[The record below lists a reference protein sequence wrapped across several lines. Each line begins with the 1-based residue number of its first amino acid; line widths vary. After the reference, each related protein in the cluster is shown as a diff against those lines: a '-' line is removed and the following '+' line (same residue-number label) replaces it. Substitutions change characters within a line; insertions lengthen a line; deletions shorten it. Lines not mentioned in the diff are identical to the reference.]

1 MSNEKGDFVFKPK
14 ARIIKT
20 IGEELISND
29 NVAIVEL
36 VKNSY
41 DAESQIVEIIFDG
54 IVKQIEVDEKKN
66 ESKKKKKEEK
76 LEKKYIAKNNASITI
91 YDEGKGMNFEIIR
104 DVWMEP
110 ATNFKKQEK
119 NQNTKRK
126 FTGEKGIGR
135 FASAKLASKL
145 ILVTKQK
152 EGEEIVVEFNWDDFS
167 NEDNYLENIKVS
179 WERRPTA
186 IEIKNSGTILKLT
199 NLKSD
204 WDEDKI
210 GELRVALSRL
220 LNPIV
225 PTEDF
230 LIDIKFPKGLENLSG
245 IIERP
250 ETLNR
255 PDYYI
260 KGSITEKGRPDNF
273 VFFSKSKKQEEKL
286 IFSDNEFLLKDP
298 KRESI
303 AGKFDFEFKIWNRD
317 SENIKNLS
325 QEINSTTKNVRKD
338 LDDLA
343 GISIYRDNFRVLPY
357 GNNNNDWIRLDFRR
371 VNNPTK
377 MLSNNQIIGYISIS
391 TESNPKLKDQSNRE
405 GIIEGQAF
413 EDIKGLIKLILNE
426 VEQRRY
432 TERHGENEKFL
443 ITKESLFERF
453 SLDSISALVRK
464 DIPDNKVI
472 IDAVEK
478 KDLEIKEGIVKVQE
492 IISRYRRLTTLGTL
506 IDVII
511 HDGRNYLGKIDTKM
525 HIISDIV
532 ENSDFNKSEL
542 LEYIGQVQNIRKD
555 FAQLFKRIGPFSGKK
570 RGRPKTI
577 ILEDIIKN
585 QFMLCHADLERLNI
599 LYEIS
604 DTSSSVTMDEAEV
617 GIIFMNLIQNSI
629 YWLENVNTERKI
641 MVQIDSVETNEL
653 SIIFSD
659 SGPGIKNGTE
669 NDIFKPYFSTR
680 PDGIGLGLSIV
691 GELVSEYDGE
701 FMLINNEVL
710 DGAAFKII
718 LRSRI

>member
-1 MSNEKGDFVFKPK
+1 MSNEKGNFIFKPR

-29 NVAIVEL
+29 NVAIAEL

-54 IVKQIEVDEKKN
+54 IVEQIIDEKKDGQ
-66 ESKKKKKEEK
+66 KKKKY
-76 LEKKYIAKNNASITI
+76 LAKNNASITI
-91 YDEGKGMNFEIIR
+91 YDEGKGMNF
-104 DVWMEP
+104 DVIKDAWMEP
-110 ATNFKKQEK
+110 ATNFKRKEDNK
-119 NQNTKRK
+119 SNKRK

-145 ILVTKQK
+145 TLITRQK
-152 EGEEIVVEFNWDDFS
+152 ESEEIVVEFNWDDFS
-167 NEDNYLENIKVS
+167 NEDNYLENIKIS
-179 WERRPTA
+179 WEKRQA

-210 GELRVALSRL
+210 RKLRVALSRL

-225 PTEDF
+225 PAEDF
-230 LIDIKFPKGLENLSG
+230 LISVKLPKDLEKLDG

-273 VFFSKSKKQEEKL
+273 VFFSKKKRQKEEL
-286 IFSDNEFLLKDP
+286 IFSDNDFLLKEP
-298 KRESI
+298 KRESV

-325 QEINSTTKNVRKD
+325 QEVNSTTTEVRKD
-338 LDDLA
+338 LNDLA

-357 GNNNNDWIRLDFRR
+357 GNNNNDWIRLDLRR

-391 TESNPKLKDQSNRE
+391 TELNLELKDQSNRE

-413 EDIKGLIKLILNE
+413 EDIKDLIKLILNE
-426 VEQRRY
+426 VEQKRY

-443 ITKESLFERF
+443 ITKENLFERF
-453 SLDSISALVRK
+453 SLKSISALIRK
-464 DIPDNKVI
+464 DIPNNRVI
-472 IDAVEK
+472 IEAVEK
-478 KDLEIKEGIVKVQE
+478 KDLEIKEGVVKVQE

-506 IDVII
+506 IDVIL
-511 HDGRNYLGKIDTKM
+511 HDGRDYLGQIDSEM
-525 HIISDIV
+525 NIMSNIANDC
-532 ENSDFNKSEL
+532 NFNKHEL
-542 LEYIGQVQNIRKD
+542 LECISKVQNVRKG
-555 FAQLFKRIGPFSGKK
+555 FAQLFKRIEPFSGKK
-570 RGRPKTI
+570 RGMSKII
-577 ILEDIIKN
+577 ILEEIIKN
-585 QFMLCHADLERLNI
+585 QFQLRHTDLERLGI
-599 LYEIS
+599 LYEIPN
-604 DTSSSVTMDEAEV
+604 TSNSVTMDEAEV

-629 YWLENVNTERKI
+629 YWLENVSTERKI
-641 MVQIDSVETNEL
+641 MVQIDRPTMNEL

-659 SGPGIKNGTE
+659 SGPGIKDGTE
-669 NDIFKPYFSTR
+669 NSIFEPYFSTK
-680 PDGIGLGLSIV
+680 PDGVGLGLSIV

-701 FMLINNEVL
+701 FMLINNEFL
-710 DGAAFKII
+710 TGAAFKII
-718 LRSRI
+718 LRSKI